1 MKTHWLNEKLNYDGS
16 QLRPLYTYET
26 HKVLGNSILSWIGA
40 CDVKLDHMV
49 DYEDKIVNSLIKG
62 DLMLHF
68 IVEVFD
74 RHLGQAVALQRLFA
88 ATVKDLLVLK
98 NKKSNYSLTREG
110 DDIYLFTPDKGK
122 MSISIASCSSVSS
135 QIHFAINVVNTGTP
149 VKTGCLTDLLIDPV
163 SFAKEVMASFSAE
176 YLSIVEATQK
186 VKPL

>member
-1 MKTHWLNEKLNYDGS
+1 MKTHWVNTKIDYDGS

-26 HKVLGNSILSWIGA
+26 YKILGNSILSWIGA

-88 ATVKDLLVLK
+88 ATVKDLLVSK
-98 NKKSNYSLTREG
+98 NKNPNYHFTREG

-135 QIHFAINVVNTGTP
+135 QIHFAIN
-149 VKTGCLTDLLIDPV
+149 LSLIH
-163 SFAKEVMASFSAE
+163 
-176 YLSIVEATQK
+176 I
-186 VKPL
+186 